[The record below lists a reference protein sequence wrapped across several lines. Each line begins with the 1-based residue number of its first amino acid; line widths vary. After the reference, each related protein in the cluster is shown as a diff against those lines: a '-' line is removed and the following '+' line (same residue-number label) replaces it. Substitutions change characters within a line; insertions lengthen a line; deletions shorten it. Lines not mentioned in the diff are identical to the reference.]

1 MSKHAWASRWQ
12 LQQNSMTR
20 CSDMWSLVSLQC
32 RVVTAPEEKWWAA
45 FWKCQV
51 WHFKLACAD
60 KCLTHTEQKGCLGT
74 LDRTFVVKMTMSW
87 AAHVSRIY
95 SLFNKY
101 RYVLNTYY
109 VPGTTSQMEEVRR
122 RRHSLTSEEF
132 RILRTKAES
141 FTMWFRPTTRGIRD
155 GEEF

>member
-51 WHFKLACAD
+51 WRFKLACAD

-109 VPGTTSQMEEVRR
+109 VPGTTSQ
-122 RRHSLTSEEF
+122 
-132 RILRTKAES
+132 
-141 FTMWFRPTTRGIRD
+141 D
-155 GEEF
+155 GGSKEKKTQSHLWGVQNLENKSRKFHHVV